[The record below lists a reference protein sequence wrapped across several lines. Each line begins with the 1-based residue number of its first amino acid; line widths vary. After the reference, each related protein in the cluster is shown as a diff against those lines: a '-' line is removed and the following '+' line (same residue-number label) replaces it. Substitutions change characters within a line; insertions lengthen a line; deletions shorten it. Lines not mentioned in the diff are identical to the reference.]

1 VKLTELQFYMLCRL
15 LKHTLFF
22 FFLKNRALLL
32 LLERAVL
39 VTEALIPE
47 ENLLEVPVQAFP
59 FDCGQCGK

>member
-1 VKLTELQFYMLCRL
+1 MKLTELQTSETYFV
-15 LKHTLFF
+15 FF
-22 FFLKNRALLL
+22 SLKNRALLL

-39 VTEALIPE
+39 VTEALLPE